1 MDSNASPIEQTL
13 PTTVAGAIVGS
24 FCSPELRSAGAL
36 LIVTVIHWAVV
47 KLRRSM
53 RARSREN
60 TRRDPRVNKT
70 PIK

>member
-1 MDSNASPIEQTL
+1 MDSHDSPLEQTL
-13 PTTVAGAIVGS
+13 PTTVAGALVGS

-36 LIVTVIHWAVV
+36 LIVTMIHWAIV

-60 TRRDPRVNKT
+60 TRRRPRVNT

>member
-1 MDSNASPIEQTL
+1 MDSSASPIEETL

-36 LIVTVIHWAVV
+36 FIVTMLHWAVV

-60 TRRDPRVNKT
+60 TRRRPRVPNT